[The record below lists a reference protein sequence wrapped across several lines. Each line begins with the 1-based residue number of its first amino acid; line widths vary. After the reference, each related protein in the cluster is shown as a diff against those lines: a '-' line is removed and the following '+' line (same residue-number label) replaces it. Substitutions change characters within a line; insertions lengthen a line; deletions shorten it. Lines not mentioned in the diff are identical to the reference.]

1 MSEADLRAERIK
13 KLEALQAAGFEGYPA
28 TTDAHLSG
36 TDFHRDFETLA
47 AAGKQVTIVGRI
59 MAKRGQGG
67 IMFADLFDGTQKVQ
81 AVFQADLMPEKVF
94 ALFADTVDMGDF
106 LQATGTVFLTKRGEK
121 SLQATDWKMLSKSL
135 LPLPSEHFGIKD
147 EELKLRE
154 RYLGMLLDPET
165 RGIIERRARFWNV
178 VRAYYLEHGFME
190 VETPILETSPGG
202 ADARPFETHHNA
214 LDIDVSLRI
223 SLELWLKRLLVAGFP
238 KVFEIG
244 RIFRNEGQSREHLQD
259 YTQVESYEAFSDMQ
273 AGMRFIQEL
282 YRRIAKDVYG
292 KYTFDINGFTVDFA
306 EEWPELDYCTLI
318 KEKFGIDPLTC
329 TEDEAIQAVRDAQ
342 IPVGEELNLARA
354 IDHLWKAIRKGIAG
368 PAFLTG
374 VPVYMEPLAKRS
386 GKDGRIVERM
396 QILIAGS
403 EVGKG
408 FSELNDPQDQRARFE
423 EQQAMR
429 DAGDAEA
436 QRLDEEY
443 VRAMEYGMPPAF
455 GFGMSERLFAFLE
468 NRPAH
473 ECQLFPLLRP
483 RQ

>member
-1 MSEADLRAERIK
+1 MSSEAELRLERLK
-13 KLEALQAAGFEGYPA
+13 KLETLQAAGFEGYPA
-28 TTDAHLSG
+28 TTDAHIAG
-36 TDFHRDFETLA
+36 GDFHRDFEMLA
-47 AAGKQVTIVGRI
+47 GAGKHVTIVGRV
-59 MAKRGQGG
+59 MARRGQGG
-67 IMFADLFDGTQKVQ
+67 IMFADLFDGSQKVQ
-81 AVFQADLMPEKVF
+81 AVFQADSMPEKVY
-94 ALFADTVDMGDF
+94 ALFADTTDIGDF
-106 LQATGTVFLTKRGEK
+106 LQVTGVPYTTKRGEQ
-121 SLQATDWKMLSKSL
+121 SIQANDWKMLAKAT

-154 RYLGMLLDPET
+154 RYLDMLLDPEI
-165 RGIIERRARFWNV
+165 RGLVERRSRFWNV

-190 VETPILETSPGG
+190 VETPVLETSPGG

-259 YTQVESYEAFSDMQ
+259 YTQWESYEAYRDMRY
-273 AGMRFIQEL
+273 GMRFAQDL

-292 KYTFDINGFTVDFA
+292 KYTFEIHGHTVNFA

-318 KEKFGIDPLTC
+318 REKFGIDPLTC
-329 TEDEAIQAVRDAQ
+329 SAEEAIKAVRDAQ
-342 IPVGEELNLARA
+342 IPVGEELNLPRA
-354 IDHLWKAIRKGIAG
+354 VDHLWKSIRKTISG

-374 VPVYMEPLAKRS
+374 IPVYMEPLAKRAEG
-386 GKDGRIVERM
+386 GKTVERM

-403 EVGKG
+403 EMGKG

-443 VRAMEYGMPPAF
+443 VRAMEYGMPPSF